1 MKRTK
6 WMALF
11 CASVTACSM
20 SVSAA
25 PFDPAYYAEH
35 NQDVAEA
42 VGYDAEK
49 LAQHY
54 YRYGIT
60 EGRAG
65 NEEDAAKKDKPKLVS
80 FEEFDAEYYAK
91 LNQDVVEE
99 YGTDKLSLYMHYAD
113 HGAAEGRMPSEKAA
127 EEAKK
132 EAERKAKEEAEQKA
146 RLAAS
151 VKKSKRKK
159 SKSKSKPKTEDVK
172 ESIDIKDP
180 VDTKDPED
188 STENVTH
195 TLSYKDNGDRT
206 HDVVCSVA
214 DCSEHNKTNVD
225 CTLTYVYVDN
235 TYHDESCSLCGY
247 HNPKDG
253 HMWEGGVC
261 KWCKYER

>member
-1 MKRTK
+1 MRRTK
-6 WMALF
+6 WMALL

-25 PFDPAYYAEH
+25 PFDAAYYAQQ
-35 NQDVAEA
+35 NPDVAEA
-42 VGYDAEK
+42 VGYDAQK

-54 YRYGIT
+54 YMYGIT

-159 SKSKSKPKTEDVK
+159 SKSKPKTEDT
-172 ESIDIKDP
+172 
-180 VDTKDPED
+180 VDTKDSED
-188 STENVTH
+188 SAENVTH

-206 HDVVCSVA
+206 HDIVCSVA

-225 CTLTYVYVDN
+225 CTLTFVYVDN
-235 TYHDESCSLCGY
+235 RYHDESCSLCG
-247 HNPKDG
+247 HHDPQVG

-261 KWCKYER
+261 KWCKHER